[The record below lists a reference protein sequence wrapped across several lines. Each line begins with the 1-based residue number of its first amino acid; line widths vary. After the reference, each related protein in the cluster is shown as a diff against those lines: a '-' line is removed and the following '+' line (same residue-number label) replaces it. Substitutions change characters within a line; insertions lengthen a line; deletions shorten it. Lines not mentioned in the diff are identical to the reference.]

1 MWTSYH
7 RLCDASPGFLNIDI
21 YLHGNETHDFHFHF
35 KNILRIF
42 VKWMNIWTSCLS
54 VEFGSPD

>member
-1 MWTSYH
+1 MPV
-7 RLCDASPGFLNIDI
+7 LGFLNIDI

-42 VKWMNIWTSCLS
+42 VNQVNEHMNKLS
-54 VEFGSPD
+54 LCWNSPNIGYLMQ